1 VPIRYVRRVLQPG
14 ETIVYSTKLHWIIYW
29 RAIFLIIICLILV
42 ASALYAWYTA
52 DNQNLGLA
60 LFIAAIIFALL
71 ALFSAFFKFIKQWTT
86 ELAVT
91 DRRVIY
97 KDRLIARRTLEMNRS
112 RIESVDVYQS
122 ILGRLLDY
130 GTITLRGTG
139 GSGEPM
145 PNIDDPLTFRS
156 YITAR

>member
-29 RAIFLIIICLILV
+29 KAIFLIIISIILFSFSV
-42 ASALYAWYTA
+42 RYTT
-52 DNQNLGLA
+52 DNQNLSLA
-60 LFIAAIIFALL
+60 LFIAAIIFVLL
-71 ALFSAFFKFIKQWTT
+71 ALSSALVKLIKRWTT

-97 KDRLIARRTLEMNRS
+97 KERLIARRTLEMNRS
-112 RIESVDVYQS
+112 RVESVDVYQS
-122 ILGRLLDY
+122 ILGRLLGY

-145 PNIDDPLTFRS
+145 PNIEHPLTFRS
-156 YITAR
+156 YITAG

>member
-1 VPIRYVRRVLQPG
+1 MPVRYVRKVLQPG

-29 RAIFLIIICLILV
+29 WAIFLIILCIIAAV
-42 ASALYAWYTA
+42 SAWYSA
-52 DNQNLGLA
+52 NNQNLNLA
-60 LFIAAIIFALL
+60 LVIVAIICALL
-71 ALFSAFFKFIKQWTT
+71 ALSSAFGKFIKRWTT
-86 ELAVT
+86 ELAIT

-97 KDRLIARRTLEMNRS
+97 KERLIARRTLEMNRS
-112 RIESVDVYQS
+112 RVESVDVYQS
-122 ILGRLLDY
+122 VLGRLLGY

-156 YITAR
+156 YITAG

>member
-1 VPIRYVRRVLQPG
+1 LQPG

-29 RAIFLIIICLILV
+29 KAIFLIIISIILV
-42 ASALYAWYTA
+42 SAWYTV
-52 DNQNLGLA
+52 DNQNLSLA

-71 ALFSAFFKFIKQWTT
+71 AVSSAFVKFIKRWTT
-86 ELAVT
+86 ELAIT

-97 KDRLIARRTLEMNRS
+97 KERLIARRTLEMNRS
-112 RIESVDVYQS
+112 RVESVDVYQS
-122 ILGRLLDY
+122 VLGRLLGY

-145 PNIDDPLTFRS
+145 PNMDDPLTFRS
-156 YITAR
+156 HITAG

>member
-1 VPIRYVRRVLQPG
+1 LQPG

-29 RAIFLIIICLILV
+29 KAIFLIIISIILV
-42 ASALYAWYTA
+42 SAWYTV
-52 DNQNLGLA
+52 DNQNLSLA

-71 ALFSAFFKFIKQWTT
+71 AVSSAFVKFIKRWTT
-86 ELAVT
+86 ELAIT

-97 KDRLIARRTLEMNRS
+97 KEGLIARRTLEMNRS
-112 RIESVDVYQS
+112 RVESVDVYQS
-122 ILGRLLDY
+122 VLGRLLGY

-156 YITAR
+156 HITAG

>member
-1 VPIRYVRRVLQPG
+1 MPIRYVRRVLQPG
-14 ETIVYSTKLHWIIYW
+14 ETIVYSAKLHWIIYW
-29 RAIFLIIICLILV
+29 KAIFLIIIFIILA
-42 ASALYAWYTA
+42 ASAWYTA
-52 DNQNLGLA
+52 DNQSLSLA
-60 LFIAAIIFALL
+60 LVIAAMIFALL
-71 ALFSAFFKFIKQWTT
+71 ALSSAFVKFIKRWTT

-97 KDRLIARRTLEMNRS
+97 KERLIARRTLEMNRS
-112 RIESVDVYQS
+112 RVESVDVYQS
-122 ILGRLLDY
+122 VLGRLLGY

-156 YITAR
+156 YITAG

>member
-1 VPIRYVRRVLQPG
+1 MPIRYVRKVLQPG

-29 RAIFLIIICLILV
+29 KAIFLSIICIILAV
-42 ASALYAWYTA
+42 SAWYTA
-52 DNQNLGLA
+52 DNQNLSLA
-60 LFIAAIIFALL
+60 LVIAAIIFALL
-71 ALFSAFFKFIKQWTT
+71 ALSSAFVKFIKRWTT

-97 KDRLIARRTLEMNRS
+97 KERLIARRTLEMNRS
-112 RIESVDVYQS
+112 RVESVDVYQS
-122 ILGRLLDY
+122 VLGRLLGY

-156 YITAR
+156 YITAS

>member
-1 VPIRYVRRVLQPG
+1 MPIRYVRKVLQPG

-29 RAIFLIIICLILV
+29 KAIFLSIICIILAV
-42 ASALYAWYTA
+42 SAWYTA
-52 DNQNLGLA
+52 DNQNLSLA
-60 LFIAAIIFALL
+60 LVIAAIIFALL
-71 ALFSAFFKFIKQWTT
+71 ALSSAFVKFIKRWTT

-97 KDRLIARRTLEMNRS
+97 KERLIARRTLEMNRS
-112 RIESVDVYQS
+112 RVESVDVYQPV
-122 ILGRLLDY
+122 LGRLLGY

-156 YITAR
+156 YITAG

>member
-1 VPIRYVRRVLQPG
+1 MPIRYVRKVLQPG

-29 RAIFLIIICLILV
+29 KAIFLIIICIILAV
-42 ASALYAWYTA
+42 SAWYTA
-52 DNQNLGLA
+52 DNQNVSLA
-60 LFIAAIIFALL
+60 LVIAAIIFALL
-71 ALFSAFFKFIKQWTT
+71 ALSSAFVKFIKRWTT

-97 KDRLIARRTLEMNRS
+97 KERLIARRTLEMNRS
-112 RIESVDVYQS
+112 RVESVDVYQS
-122 ILGRLLDY
+122 VLGRLLGY

-156 YITAR
+156 YITAG

>member
-14 ETIVYSTKLHWIIYW
+14 ETIVYSAKLHWIIYW
-29 RAIFLIIICLILV
+29 KAIFLIIIFIILA
-42 ASALYAWYTA
+42 ASAWYTA
-52 DNQNLGLA
+52 DNQSLSLA
-60 LFIAAIIFALL
+60 LVIAAMIFALL
-71 ALFSAFFKFIKQWTT
+71 ALSSAFVKFIKRWTT

-97 KDRLIARRTLEMNRS
+97 KERLIARRTLEMNRS
-112 RIESVDVYQS
+112 RVESVDVYQS
-122 ILGRLLDY
+122 VLGRLLGY

-156 YITAR
+156 YITAG

>member
-1 VPIRYVRRVLQPG
+1 LQPG

-29 RAIFLIIICLILV
+29 KAIFLIIISIILF
-42 ASALYAWYTA
+42 SKWYTI
-52 DNQNLGLA
+52 DNQNLSLA

-71 ALFSAFFKFIKQWTT
+71 ALSSAFVKFIKQWTT

-97 KDRLIARRTLEMNRS
+97 KERLIARRTLEMNRS

-122 ILGRLLDY
+122 ILGRLLGY

-145 PNIDDPLTFRS
+145 PNIEHPLIFRS
-156 YITAR
+156 YITAG

>member
-1 VPIRYVRRVLQPG
+1 VPIRYVRKVLQPG

-29 RAIFLIIICLILV
+29 KAIFLSIICIILAV
-42 ASALYAWYTA
+42 SAWYTA
-52 DNQNLGLA
+52 NNQNLSLA
-60 LFIAAIIFALL
+60 LVIAAIIFALL
-71 ALFSAFFKFIKQWTT
+71 ALSSAFVKFIKRWTT

-97 KDRLIARRTLEMNRS
+97 KERLIARRTLEMNRS
-112 RIESVDVYQS
+112 RVESVDVYQPV
-122 ILGRLLDY
+122 LGRLLGY

-156 YITAR
+156 YITAG

>member
-1 VPIRYVRRVLQPG
+1 MRYVRRVLQSG

-29 RAIFLIIICLILV
+29 RAILLLIICIIL
-42 ASALYAWYTA
+42 AGQAWYLA
-52 DNQNLGLA
+52 DNNNLSLA
-60 LFIAAIIFALL
+60 LVIAAVIFALL
-71 ALFSAFFKFIKQWTT
+71 GLSSALRAFIRRWTT

-97 KDRLIARRTLEMNRS
+97 KEGLIARRTVEMNRS
-112 RIESVDVYQS
+112 RVESVDVYQT
-122 ILGRLLDY
+122 ILGRMLGY

-139 GSGEPM
+139 GSLEPM

-156 YITAR
+156 HIIAG

>member
-14 ETIVYSTKLHWIIYW
+14 ETIIYSTKLHWIIYW
-29 RAIFLIIICLILV
+29 KAIFLVILCIILA
-42 ASALYAWYTA
+42 ASALYAA
-52 DNQNLGLA
+52 NNQNLSLA

-71 ALFSAFFKFIKQWTT
+71 ALSSAFLKFIKQWTT

-145 PNIDDPLTFRS
+145 PNIEQPLTFRS
-156 YITAR
+156 YITAG

>member
-1 VPIRYVRRVLQPG
+1 MPIRYVRKVLQPG

-29 RAIFLIIICLILV
+29 WAIFLIIICIITAV
-42 ASALYAWYTA
+42 SAWYAA
-52 DNQNLGLA
+52 DNHNLSLA
-60 LFIAAIIFALL
+60 LGIAAIILGLL
-71 ALFSAFFKFIKQWTT
+71 ALSSAFGKFIKRWTT

-97 KDRLIARRTLEMNRS
+97 KERLIARRTLEMNRS
-112 RIESVDVYQS
+112 RVESVDVYQS
-122 ILGRLLDY
+122 VLGRLLGY

-156 YITAR
+156 YITAG

>member
-1 VPIRYVRRVLQPG
+1 L
-14 ETIVYSTKLHWIIYW
+14 
-29 RAIFLIIICLILV
+29 
-42 ASALYAWYTA
+42 AWYTA
-52 DNQNLGLA
+52 DNQNLSLA

-71 ALFSAFFKFIKQWTT
+71 ALSSAFGKFIKRWTT

-97 KDRLIARRTLEMNRS
+97 KERLIARRTLEMNRS
-112 RIESVDVYQS
+112 RVESVDVYQS
-122 ILGRLLDY
+122 VLGRLLGY

>member
-1 VPIRYVRRVLQPG
+1 MLAAWAWH
-14 ETIVYSTKLHWIIYW
+14 TI
-29 RAIFLIIICLILV
+29 
-42 ASALYAWYTA
+42 
-52 DNQNLGLA
+52 DNQGLRLA
-60 LFIAAIIFALL
+60 LSIAAIIFVLL
-71 ALFSAFFKFIKQWTT
+71 AASAAFMKLIKRWTT

-97 KDRLIARRTLEMNRS
+97 KERLIARRTLEMNRS

-122 ILGRLLDY
+122 ILGRLLGY

>member
-1 VPIRYVRRVLQPG
+1 MPIRYVRKVLQPG
-14 ETIVYSTKLHWIIYW
+14 ETIVYSTKLHWIIYGW
-29 RAIFLIIICLILV
+29 AIFLIIICIITAVL
-42 ASALYAWYTA
+42 AWYTA
-52 DNQNLGLA
+52 DNQNLSLA
-60 LFIAAIIFALL
+60 LVIAAIILGLL
-71 ALFSAFFKFIKQWTT
+71 ALSTAFGKFIKRWTT

-97 KDRLIARRTLEMNRS
+97 KERLIARRTLEMNRS

-122 ILGRLLDY
+122 ILGRLLGY

-156 YITAR
+156 YITAS

>member
-1 VPIRYVRRVLQPG
+1 VPVRYVRKVLQPG

-29 RAIFLIIICLILV
+29 WAIFLIIIFIIL
-42 ASALYAWYTA
+42 AALAWYTA
-52 DNQNLGLA
+52 DNQNLSLA

-71 ALFSAFFKFIKQWTT
+71 ALSSAFGKFIKRWTT

-97 KDRLIARRTLEMNRS
+97 KERLIARRTLEMNRS
-112 RIESVDVYQS
+112 RVESVDVYQS
-122 ILGRLLDY
+122 VLGRLLGY

>member
-1 VPIRYVRRVLQPG
+1 LQPG

-29 RAIFLIIICLILV
+29 KAIFLIIIFILLA
-42 ASALYAWYTA
+42 ASALYTA
-52 DNQNLGLA
+52 DNQNLRLA
-60 LFIAAIIFALL
+60 LFISAIIFALL
-71 ALFSAFFKFIKQWTT
+71 ALSSAFAKFIKQWTT

-97 KDRLIARRTLEMNRS
+97 KERLIARRTLEMNRS

-122 ILGRLLDY
+122 ILGRLLGY

-145 PNIDDPLTFRS
+145 PNIEHPLTFRS
-156 YITAR
+156 YITAG

>member
-1 VPIRYVRRVLQPG
+1 MPIRYVRRVLQPG

-29 RAIFLIIICLILV
+29 KAIFLIVICIILA
-42 ASALYAWYTA
+42 ASAWYTA
-52 DNQNLGLA
+52 DNQNLSLA
-60 LFIAAIIFALL
+60 LFIAALIFALL
-71 ALFSAFFKFIKQWTT
+71 GLSSAFVKFIERWTT
-86 ELAVT
+86 ELAIT

-97 KDRLIARRTLEMNRS
+97 KERLIARRTLEMNRS
-112 RIESVDVYQS
+112 RVESVDVYQS
-122 ILGRLLDY
+122 ILGRLLGY

>member
-1 VPIRYVRRVLQPG
+1 VRKVLQPG

-29 RAIFLIIICLILV
+29 KAIFLSITCIILAV
-42 ASALYAWYTA
+42 SSWYTA
-52 DNQNLGLA
+52 DNPNLSLA
-60 LFIAAIIFALL
+60 LVIAAIIFALL
-71 ALFSAFFKFIKQWTT
+71 ALSSAFVKFIKQWTT

-97 KDRLIARRTLEMNRS
+97 KERLIARRTLEMNRS
-112 RIESVDVYQS
+112 RVESVDVYQPV
-122 ILGRLLDY
+122 LGRLLGY

-156 YITAR
+156 YITAG